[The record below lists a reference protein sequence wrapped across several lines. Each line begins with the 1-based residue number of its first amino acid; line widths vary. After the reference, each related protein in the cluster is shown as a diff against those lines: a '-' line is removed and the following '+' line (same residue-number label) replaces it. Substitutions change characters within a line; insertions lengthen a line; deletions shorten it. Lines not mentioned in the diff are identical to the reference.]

1 MSTYTL
7 IDLADQV
14 VTMKHLTS
22 KSFSPEKVVMG
33 LGLKLRLGLELKAQ
47 VPVDQMLTM
56 HSLQNLYCCPKLRYL
71 R

>member
-1 MSTYTL
+1 MPTYIL
-7 IDLADQV
+7 IDLPEQV
-14 VTMKHLTS
+14 VTMKHLIS
-22 KSFSPEKVVMG
+22 KNFSPEKVVLGM
-33 LGLKLRLGLELKAQ
+33 GLKLRLGLELKAQ